1 MAHLMSADDV
11 GSFVTN
17 AENEHWSLRVLVQR
31 NDNMVQRQEEDP
43 RNGNVVNVVGH
54 REKGNQRLS

>member
-1 MAHLMSADDV
+1 MSADDV

-17 AENEHWSLRVLVQR
+17 AEYEHWSLRVLVQR

-54 REKGNQRLS
+54 GKRATNR